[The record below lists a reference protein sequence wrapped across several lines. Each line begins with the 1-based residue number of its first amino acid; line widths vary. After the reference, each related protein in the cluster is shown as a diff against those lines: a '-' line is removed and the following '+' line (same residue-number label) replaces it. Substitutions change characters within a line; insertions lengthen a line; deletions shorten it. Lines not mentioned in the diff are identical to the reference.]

1 MEILEGLGMRVEYK
15 TVMADSSKTKRETI
29 EYMRNRSV
37 SSWEML
43 TDEEIEEGVRSIQES
58 GEDIITSSIEKE
70 VIVATK
76 SD

>member
-1 MEILEGLGMRVEYK
+1 MEILEGLGMRVQYK
-15 TVMADSSKTKRETI
+15 TVMADSSKTKAETI

-70 VIVATK
+70 IIVATK